1 MLIILITFLI
11 NFFKADIGAKLQTD
25 QAEADLKVAE
35 AKAEERRAMAVAEEQ
50 EMIAKAQDA
59 KAQVIM
65 AEAEV
70 PKAMSQAFREGNLG
84 IFDYYNMKNIKADT
98 GMRDAISGEGTSES
112 TKPPEAHE

>member
-1 MLIILITFLI
+1 
-11 NFFKADIGAKLQTD
+11 
-25 QAEADLKVAE
+25 
-35 AKAEERRAMAVAEEQ
+35 MAVAEEQ
-50 EMIAKAQDA
+50 EMKARTQKMQA
-59 KAQVIM
+59 TVVE

-98 GMRDAISGEGTSES
+98 GMRDSISGEGVSES